1 MRMRFRRSPVLQSR
15 TAMLFATAFVVLF
28 LAVGALLVVFAV
40 WSAQEGDTDSTLV
53 FAAFGSTFCTAV
65 VWALFGNLRA
75 RRAHRRDLGRKDA
88 FPEEPW
94 RWYEEWA
101 SGRVASHG
109 CAKMIMFWSV
119 AVFWSAIVG
128 SMFLVGLPEFK
139 QGSPVLIG
147 MIPFGAISVL
157 FYFWAVRATW
167 RWVKYGASFLMLDS
181 FPGVIG
187 GRLRATLV
195 LPSGAPPAGDLRARL
210 ACRRVDHNEEDSP
223 EETLWHDEV
232 TLPANQAAAIAEGLA
247 FPMEFAI
254 PAGHAPSSPLPEMG
268 EVVWDID
275 VWGETAR
282 LDYRASFQVPVFVTP
297 ESADEAAPVTEVR
310 HAPVHAPD
318 GARFEQGSR
327 IRVSPGATGGLE
339 FTFPYPRQAGTTGL
353 IALVLVAVTAAC
365 VLFVSHRVPLWV
377 PAVFGFLE
385 LLLVWGALLYWTR
398 SRRVHVATDGVR
410 VHRRKFGL
418 RGSRFVPRD
427 EIVDIE
433 SGVMLEAD
441 TLIMHDLELALVGGK
456 RVNVGIFIPSKAE
469 AAWLAQ
475 RMRDALEG
483 R

>member
-1 MRMRFRRSPVLQSR
+1 MRMRFRRSPMAQSR
-15 TAMLFATAFVVLF
+15 AAMLVATAFMVLF
-28 LAVGALLVVFAV
+28 LAVGGLLVVFAV
-40 WSAQEGDTDSTLV
+40 WSAQEGDTDHMLL
-53 FAAFGSTFCTAV
+53 FAAFGSTFCTAAV
-65 VWALFGNLRA
+65 GALFGTWRD
-75 RRAHRRDLGRKDA
+75 RRAHRRDLERKKELPD
-88 FPEEPW
+88 EPW

-139 QGSPVLIG
+139 QGSPVSIG

-167 RWVKYGASFLMLDS
+167 RWMKYGASFLALDS

-195 LPSGAPPAGDLRARL
+195 LPSGVPPAGDLRARL
-210 ACRRVDHNEEDSP
+210 ACRRVNHNEEDSP
-223 EETLWHDEV
+223 EETLWHDEL
-232 TLPANQAAAIAEGLA
+232 TLPANQAAALAEGLA
-247 FPMEFAI
+247 SPMELAI
-254 PAGHAPSSPLPEMG
+254 PAGQAPSSPLPEMG

-282 LDYRASFQVPVFVTP
+282 LDYRASFQVPVFVTS
-297 ESADEAAPVTEVR
+297 ESSDEAAPVSEAR
-310 HAPVHAPD
+310 RAPVRAPD
-318 GARFEQGSR
+318 GERFEQGSR
-327 IRVSPGATGGLE
+327 IRVSPGATGGFD

-353 IALVLVAVTAAC
+353 IALVLVAVTAMC
-365 VLFVSHRVPLWV
+365 VLLVSHWVPLWV
-377 PAVFGFLE
+377 PSVFGFLD
-385 LLLVWGALLYWTR
+385 LLLVLGALLYWTR
-398 SRRVHVATDGVR
+398 SRRVHVAADGVR
-410 VHRRKFGL
+410 VHQRKFGL
-418 RGSRFVPRD
+418 RRTRFVPSE

-441 TLIMHDLELALVGGK
+441 TLMMHDLELVQAGGR